1 MIIDSTG
8 GNKVTYGETKEY
20 KTTIDI
26 ENLDFIAT
34 LLSSNLYSDPEASFI
49 REIVSNG
56 WDSHVEAGT
65 TDTPIVVRLKNDG
78 SYSYNVTIRDY
89 GTGLS
94 KEQFENLFCKIGS
107 STKRESNAYHGCF
120 GLGHLSPL
128 AVSKV
133 CYINSY
139 YDGVVR
145 LYIMTKDGNNITT
158 NLMSEMPT
166 EEKNGIEI
174 TVKNVNRFNYE
185 KAFNNLAFFPN
196 VYIDGT
202 YSDVNKIKIKKFE
215 NFTVASRWFE
225 DKLLLG
231 NVLYPLNSSIIPA
244 EYLDF
249 YRSISKSGIVFNF
262 NIGELQVTPNRE
274 SIIYSTKTN
283 ELIVQRIKDAFEEIK
298 TIIAPFV
305 EKDHDDPYVYH
316 NLMQGSIYF
325 DFLENKLCSDHASY
339 IPVLSTKWFNFN
351 ITLKGRKLKSTSLAH
366 CASRF
371 IPNLKAV
378 ITYDKVYNEAKTWN
392 ARRLLKESTPIIIV
406 AKGTKLSGHLKKYLI
421 EHYQNTII
429 IYETDKNEYIKE
441 FKDVH
446 RYYNGIDN
454 DDEFF
459 LQCCYDQMI
468 SRSTKK
474 DFESDKDFI
483 AFRDAVKA
491 EAKANRVPATT
502 GKIILTV
509 YNKEGYYYNNKRE
522 FSDYKSAVKY
532 IKELK
537 GGTLYRG
544 LDQLGITE
552 TAHKLGYNVISANK
566 KVMDWLSKES
576 FTSRITE
583 DTIYKHRNL
592 VIMKSMLEAH
602 LSDRLP
608 KAFMNS
614 LRPKLK
620 ETAEEASKVFS
631 SMQHYG
637 ISSIL
642 ENVEVDE
649 NLVNDYKEIVNC
661 YTVYNEL
668 LTLLDSETACG
679 SPISDF
685 LFYII
690 MKQKKYQISY
700 DCYKK
705 IKQNKILSLICKK

>member
-1 MIIDSTG
+1 MIINSTG
-8 GNKVTYGETKEY
+8 STKVTIGETKEY

-78 SYSYNVTIRDY
+78 NYSYNVTIRDY

-139 YDGVVR
+139 YNGVVR

-166 EEKNGIEI
+166 TEKNGIEI
-174 TVKNVNRFNYE
+174 TVKNVNRYNYE
-185 KAFNNLAFFPN
+185 KAFSNLAFFPN
-196 VYIDGT
+196 VYIDGI
-202 YSDVNKIKIKKFE
+202 YSDVNKIKIKKFK
-215 NFTVASRWFE
+215 NFTAASRGFE

-274 SIIYSTKTN
+274 SIIYNTKTN

-305 EKDHDDPYVYH
+305 EKDHNDPYVYH
-316 NLMQGSIYF
+316 NLMQGVIYF
-325 DFLENKLCSDHASY
+325 DFLENKLGRDYTSC
-339 IPVLSTKWFNFN
+339 IPILSTKWFNFN
-351 ITLKGRKLKSTSLAH
+351 ITLKGRKLKSTQLAH
-366 CASRF
+366 YASRF
-371 IPNLKAV
+371 IPNLKATV
-378 ITYDKVYNEAKTWN
+378 TYDKVYNEAKTWN

-406 AKGTKLSGHLKKYLI
+406 AKGTKLSGHLKKYLL

-429 IYETDKNEYIKE
+429 IYETSKNEYIQE
-441 FKDVH
+441 FKDAH
-446 RYYNGIDN
+446 RYYNGLDN

-483 AFRDAVKA
+483 AYRDAAKA
-491 EAKANRVPATT
+491 EAKANKVPANT

-509 YNKEGYYYNNKRE
+509 INKDSFYYGSKKE
-522 FSDYKSAVKY
+522 FSDYQSAVKY
-532 IKELK
+532 IKSLK
-537 GGTLYRG
+537 GGTLYKG
-544 LDQLGITE
+544 LDQLSIAE
-552 TAHKLGYNVISANK
+552 SVHRLGYNVISANK
-566 KVMDWLSKES
+566 KVLEWLSKES
-576 FTSRITE
+576 FTSRIT
-583 DTIYKHRNL
+583 DDVIYKNKKL
-592 VIMKSMLEAH
+592 VIIKSVLEAG
-602 LSDRLP
+602 LTSNLP
-608 KAFMNS
+608 KPFINS
-614 LRPKLK
+614 LCPKLK
-620 ETAEEASKVFS
+620 NLAEEAIKVVNTVW
-631 SMQHYG
+631 HYG
-637 ISSIL
+637 ISTIL
-642 ENVEVDE
+642 KDVTADAD
-649 NLVNDYKEIVNC
+649 LVNQYKEIMNC
-661 YTVYNEL
+661 YDIYTQMT
-668 LTLLDSETACG
+668 TLLDSETNSG
-679 SPISDF
+679 TSISDF

-690 MKQKKYQISY
+690 MKQKKYQINY
-700 DCYKK
+700 ACYKK

>member
-78 SYSYNVTIRDY
+78 YYSYNVTIRDY

-139 YDGVVR
+139 YNGVAR

-174 TVKNVNRFNYE
+174 TVKGVNRTAYE
-185 KAFNNLAFFPN
+185 KAFKNLAFFPN

-202 YSDVNKIKIKKFE
+202 YSDFNKIKIKKFK
-215 NFTVASRWFE
+215 NFTVASIGFE

-231 NVLYPLNSSIIPA
+231 NVLYPLNYSIIPA

-249 YRSISKSGIVFNF
+249 YKSISKSGIVFNF

-274 SIIYSTKTN
+274 SIIYNTKTN
-283 ELIVQRIKDAFEEIK
+283 ELIIQRIKDAFEEIK
-298 TIIAPFV
+298 TVIAPFV
-305 EKDHDDPYVYH
+305 EKDHNDPYVYH

-325 DFLENKLCSDHASY
+325 DFLENKLVSNYNSY
-339 IPVLSTKWFNFN
+339 IPILSTKWFNFN
-351 ITLKGRKLKSTSLAH
+351 ITLKGRKLKTTSLAH
-366 CASRF
+366 YTSRF

-378 ITYDKVYNEAKTWN
+378 VTYDKVYNEAKTWN
-392 ARRLLKESTPIIIV
+392 ARRLMKESTPIIIV

-441 FKDVH
+441 FKDDH
-446 RYYNGIDN
+446 RYYNGLDN

-483 AFRDAVKA
+483 AYRDAVKA
-491 EAKANRVPATT
+491 EAKANKVPANT

-509 YNKEGYYYNNKRE
+509 YNKSGYYYNNKKE
-522 FSDYKSAVKY
+522 FSDYQSAVKY

-544 LDQLGITE
+544 LDQLGISE
-552 TAHKLGYNVISANK
+552 TAHRLGYNVISANK
-566 KVMDWLSKES
+566 KVMEWLSKES

-608 KAFMNS
+608 KAFVDS
-614 LRPKLK
+614 LCPKLK
-620 ETAEEASKVFS
+620 EIAKEATKVFNT
-631 SMQHYG
+631 MWHYG

-642 ENVEVDE
+642 ENVESNEV
-649 NLVNDYKEIVNC
+649 LVNQYKEIVNC
-661 YTVYNEL
+661 YTVYTEL
-668 LTLLDSETACG
+668 LTLLDSETNYG
-679 SPISDF
+679 TTISDF

-690 MKQKKYQISY
+690 MKQKKYQINY